1 MHHRLNS
8 INMIREWSIYPLIK
22 FSDEEREKEIARTV
36 WNEKTIRKELNRS
49 KQIYKG
55 RGRER
60 EREREMKNKVAVHI
74 SHSDFQK
81 ITRVQL
87 TLSVSH
93 ILIHVYTPLPL
104 FQTKTKQ
111 ESGTRILVDVQNV
124 VWREWKK
131 ERTECDELHRELSEL
146 DGAERILGL
155 SQVVGE

>member
-1 MHHRLNS
+1 MHHQLNS
-8 INMIREWSIYPLIK
+8 INMIREWSIYPIIK

-36 WNEKTIRKELNRS
+36 WNERTIRKELNRS

-55 RGRER
+55 RGG
-60 EREREMKNKVAVHI
+60 EREREMKNKVAVHM

-87 TLSVSH
+87 ILSVSH
-93 ILIHVYTPLPL
+93 ILIRVYTPLLPL

-124 VWREWKK
+124 VWRDWKK